1 MKPFHLKI
9 ALAVAA
15 LGAAAAATVWAA
27 APEQS
32 RPEGARNTPPGWSYE
47 VKDGKRVPRVPR
59 TVQADGSWV
68 EEYKAGNCTVT
79 RTGRQGE
86 VRETRKCD

>member
-1 MKPFHLKI
+1 MKPFHRNA
-9 ALAVAA
+9 ALAVAV
-15 LGAAAAATVWAA
+15 LGTAAAVWAA

-32 RPEGARNTPPGWSYE
+32 RTEGARNTPPGWSYE

-59 TVQADGSWV
+59 TVQADGSWT